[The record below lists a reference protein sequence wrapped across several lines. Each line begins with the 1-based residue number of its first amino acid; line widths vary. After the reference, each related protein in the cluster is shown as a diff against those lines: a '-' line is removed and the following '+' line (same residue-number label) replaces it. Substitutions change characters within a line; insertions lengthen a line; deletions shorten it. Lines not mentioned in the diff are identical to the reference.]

1 MKRTSA
7 TVLLVVLLSGCAD
20 TINPVLGRLS
30 LGRDTGPL
38 KPPVRVDGGRFAYP
52 EEAWE
57 DRVGGTVW
65 LRLHIT
71 SVGRV
76 DSVTVLES
84 SGNATLDSAARA
96 DGSGLRFSP
105 AQKGGEPVSV
115 WAHLEVIYPLPQE
128 VIVDE
133 P

>member
-1 MKRTSA
+1 MSRSSV

-38 KPPVRVDGGRFAYP
+38 KPPVRMDGERFAYP

-71 SVGRV
+71 SAGRV

-84 SGNATLDSAARA
+84 SGNTTLDSAARA
-96 DGSGLRFSP
+96 DGIGLRFSP
-105 AQKGGEPVSV
+105 AEKGGEPVSV
-115 WAHLEVIYPLPQE
+115 WAHLEVIYPLPEE
-128 VIVDE
+128 VVVDE

>member
-1 MKRTSA
+1 MTALS
-7 TVLLVVLLSGCAD
+7 VLLLSGCAD

-30 LGRDTGPL
+30 LGRDSGPL
-38 KPPVRVDGGRFAYP
+38 KPPVRVDSGRFAYP

-71 SVGRV
+71 MVGGV

-84 SGNATLDSAARA
+84 SGNASLDAAARA
-96 DGSGLRFSP
+96 DGRSLRFRP
-105 AQKGGEPVSV
+105 AERSGEPVSV

-128 VIVDE
+128 VNSR
-133 P
+133 

>member
-1 MKRTSA
+1 MAA
-7 TVLLVVLLSGCAD
+7 TVLTGLFLSGCAD

-30 LGRDTGPL
+30 LGRDAGPL
-38 KPPVRVDGGRFAYP
+38 KPPVRVDQGRFAYP

-71 SVGRV
+71 AVGRV

-96 DGSGLRFSP
+96 DGLSLRFAP
-105 AQKGGEPVSV
+105 AESGGEPVSV

>member
-1 MKRTSA
+1 MSRAGGTA
-7 TVLLVVLLSGCAD
+7 LLVLLLSGCAD
-20 TINPVLGRLS
+20 TINPVLGRLR

-38 KPPVRVDGGRFAYP
+38 KPPVPVDQGRFTYP

-71 SVGRV
+71 TVGRV
-76 DSVTVLES
+76 DSVAVLES
-84 SGNATLDSAARA
+84 SGNVSLDSAARS
-96 DGSGLRFSP
+96 DGLGLRFSP
-105 AQKGGEPVSV
+105 AEQGGEPVSV